1 MVQFLKFEGYRRC
14 KLVRISFKM
23 SDIVEEFIGKDVQQ
37 AHIYDNHMII
47 FYLSLEMTHGVFSCV
62 WNGKGNAHSI
72 LFPLKPWWHSC
83 ATGHLPQYLIWWTC
97 NDTPTGLFSK
107 MWSNM
112 IIETTF
118 MRYGHV
124 PGGLAA
130 ILLDFKQRVC
140 QMTGF
145 RVTHILSSLL
155 GDQIVLQLL
164 LDAKRKIVPAL
175 PQIMAITIEYWDVD
189 PPIAS
194 WWASRRVAVYRVS
207 KQAQMRSMLTRFW
220 NKDSSKLCFN
230 ALKRM

>member
-1 MVQFLKFEGYRRC
+1 
-14 KLVRISFKM
+14 
-23 SDIVEEFIGKDVQQ
+23 
-37 AHIYDNHMII
+37 
-47 FYLSLEMTHGVFSCV
+47 
-62 WNGKGNAHSI
+62 
-72 LFPLKPWWHSC
+72 
-83 ATGHLPQYLIWWTC
+83 
-97 NDTPTGLFSK
+97 
-107 MWSNM
+107 M

-175 PQIMAITIEYWDVD
+175 PQIMAITIEY
-189 PPIAS
+189 
-194 WWASRRVAVYRVS
+194 
-207 KQAQMRSMLTRFW
+207 
-220 NKDSSKLCFN
+220 
-230 ALKRM
+230 